1 MALTYRSEK
10 GEALTITELD
20 NNFRYFTGSHAI
32 TGSLIVTEG
41 ITADI
46 TGSASDSVTTAS
58 AALNVITFTKGDAS
72 TFDITVDTGSAVD
85 TGSLV
90 TTASA
95 ALNVIT
101 FTKGDAS
108 TFDVTIDTGS
118 ASTDTGSLLITAS
131 VSLNTIT
138 FTKGDASTFDITVDT
153 GSSGGSAFPYTGNAE
168 ITGSL
173 SVTGNTNLGNDNADL
188 LTVKGKTQMGY
199 TTGTP
204 SQNSA
209 VAIFDEGFTY
219 DYSLYTKGYNYFDNG
234 DTTFDSHDLLFDRS
248 TIYVGANTLAPAVVP
263 TSDSANIGFAIGR
276 PDNETSQQL
285 ILSYQGGAGRI
296 IAKETNASAPQL
308 RIELLDSG
316 INTTVWKFTKS
327 TIEINTALLPTT
339 EPSIGGQLWLS
350 GSAGSNSKVLCVR
363 S

>member
-1 MALTYRSEK
+1 MSQLTKTQLQANINTDIADNTSGNITAADIRDNLINLTDSVPFLSSSTNSLSGSFSGSFQGDGSNLTGVT
-10 GEALTITELD
+10 GEWD
-20 NNFRYFTGSHAI
+20 GSLNGNASI
-32 TGSLIVTEG
+32 TGSLT
-41 ITADI
+41 
-46 TGSASDSVTTAS
+46 
-58 AALNVITFTKGDAS
+58 
-72 TFDITVDTGSAVD
+72 
-85 TGSLV
+85 
-90 TTASA
+90 
-95 ALNVIT
+95 
-101 FTKGDAS
+101 
-108 TFDVTIDTGS
+108 
-118 ASTDTGSLLITAS
+118 
-131 VSLNTIT
+131 
-138 FTKGDASTFDITVDT
+138 
-153 GSSGGSAFPYTGNAE
+153 
-168 ITGSL
+168 
-173 SVTGNTNLGNDNADL
+173 VTGNVNLGNDNADL

-219 DYSLYTKGYNYFDNG
+219 DYSLYTKGYNFFDNG
-234 DTTFDSHDLLFDRS
+234 DTTFNRHDLLFERS
-248 TIYVGANTLAPAVVP
+248 TMYVGSNTIAPAVVP
-263 TSDSANIGFAIGR
+263 TSDSANIGFAIAR

-327 TIEINTALLPTT
+327 TIEVNTALLPTT